1 MVIWWDITFMDITLM
16 LIEKTQLY
24 GDILG
29 SNQKPLVI
37 EWDRKIYTDDIAM
50 HEKIDAQQI
59 QVTKNGDFTQTLHY
73 EMVI

>member
-29 SNQKPLVI
+29 SNQEPLVI

>member
-37 EWDRKIYTDDIAM
+37 EWDRKNI
-50 HEKIDAQQI
+50 HR
-59 QVTKNGDFTQTLHY
+59 
-73 EMVI
+73 